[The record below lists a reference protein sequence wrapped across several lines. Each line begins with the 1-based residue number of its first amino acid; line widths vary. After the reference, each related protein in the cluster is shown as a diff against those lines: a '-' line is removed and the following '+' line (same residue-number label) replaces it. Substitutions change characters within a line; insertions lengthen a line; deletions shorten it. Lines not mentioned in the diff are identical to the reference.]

1 MSGKTWLLTKIG
13 AKLLFDLIISSMF
26 SSDIPLGFQE
36 SIQVVPLISL
46 MYFYLVKILINF
58 ETFLNFCFIFAPL
71 RILNLFIKSFVN
83 SFVNIALTFFH
94 RSFNSFLFEVR
105 SLLSKSVFLKRLG
118 ISLSLTKFACTNLAE
133 KCCPDNLLNSWVVV
147 YLSWSWSVVILF
159 SISLIFV
166 L

>member
-1 MSGKTWLLTKIG
+1 
-13 AKLLFDLIISSMF
+13 MF

-118 ISLSLTKFACTNLAE
+118 ISLLLTKFASTNLAE
-133 KCCPDNLLNSWVVV
+133 KCCPDNLLNP
-147 YLSWSWSVVILF
+147 
-159 SISLIFV
+159 
-166 L
+166 

>member
-1 MSGKTWLLTKIG
+1 
-13 AKLLFDLIISSMF
+13 MF

-46 MYFYLVKILINF
+46 MYFYLVKILISF

-118 ISLSLTKFACTNLAE
+118 ISLLLTKFACTNLAE
-133 KCCPDNLLNSWVVV
+133 KCCPDNLLNS
-147 YLSWSWSVVILF
+147 
-159 SISLIFV
+159 
-166 L
+166 